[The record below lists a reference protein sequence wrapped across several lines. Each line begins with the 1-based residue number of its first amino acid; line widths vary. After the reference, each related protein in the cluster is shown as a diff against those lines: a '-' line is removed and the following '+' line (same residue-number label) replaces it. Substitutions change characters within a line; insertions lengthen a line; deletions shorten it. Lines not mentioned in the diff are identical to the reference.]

1 MPNNADAYFQLGG
14 ALQQLRK
21 WGEAIAAYEQA
32 VRLKPDHAA
41 AHALLAKV
49 LAMCPEVKYRNGP
62 RAVEAAKKAVELAP
76 QSPWYWQMLGW
87 AQYRAGAWQAS
98 IEALEKSCKL
108 QPGGVGDAFQ
118 WFFLAMAHWQL
129 SQKEQARNWYDKAM
143 QKEKV
148 WPEEL
153 RRIRA
158 EAAELLKINDRS
170 KSKPKSK

>member
-1 MPNNADAYFQLGG
+1 VAHAFLAS
-14 ALQQLRK
+14 ALQEQGK

-32 VRLKPDHAA
+32 VRLKPDYVLVHA
-41 AHALLAKV
+41 HLASV
-49 LAMCPEVKYRNGP
+49 LATCPEVKYRNAP
-62 RAVEAAKKAVELAP
+62 RAVEAAQKAVELAP
-76 QSPWYWQMLGW
+76 RSPLGWQVLGW

-98 IEALEKSCKL
+98 AEALEKSCKL
-108 QPGGVGDAFQ
+108 QDGVGDAFQ

-129 SQKEQARNWYDKAM
+129 GHKDEARNWYDKAM

-158 EAAELLKINDRS
+158 EAAELLTIDA
-170 KSKPKSK
+170 KPTTKPEPK